1 MQKIG
6 WDAFTK
12 SDSSDSDL
20 ARERLCGDKTID
32 GIIFDRTQA
41 NDLVLTRTKV
51 HSESAAK
58 KLGVCVG
65 NYRTIEAGIDFSLL
79 PRQTKDEIIRLLSF
93 YLNGFCLKLTRKKA
107 TDTTVLLVGCG
118 NRKITTDALGPRV
131 IEQMEATAFPPI
143 RRGAMAEYSGHAI
156 TYLSAPGVCADT
168 GYDIIA
174 PVSGILQ
181 SHDIDWVIAVDALC
195 AASCERIGRVI
206 QITDA
211 GILPGSG
218 SAKSHPALTQ
228 ETLGVPV
235 VAVGIPTVSRAVTFF
250 RELIG
255 AEPLSTVPH
264 FMKLPSSAENC
275 YIFPGDSLASVDCG
289 IMLLSSALHAVLGTG
304 DF

>member
-6 WDAFTK
+6 WDAFAK
-12 SDSSDSDL
+12 PDSSDSDL
-20 ARERLCGDKTID
+20 ARERLCGDKAID
-32 GIIFDRTQA
+32 GIIFDRTQK
-41 NDLVLTRTKV
+41 NGLVLTRTKV

-65 NYRTIEAGIDFSLL
+65 HYRTIEADIDFSLL
-79 PRQTKDEIIRLLSF
+79 PHQTKEEIIRLLSF
-93 YLNGFCLKLTRKKA
+93 YLNEFCRKLTGKKA
-107 TDTTVLLVGCG
+107 KLTSVLLVGCG

-143 RRGAMAEYSGHAI
+143 RRGARAEYAGHAI

-181 SHDIDWVIAVDALC
+181 NHDIDWVIAVDALC

-218 SAKSHPALTQ
+218 SARSHSALT
-228 ETLGVPV
+228 EESLGIPV
-235 VAVGIPTVSRAVTFF
+235 VAVGIPTVSRAGTFF
-250 RELIG
+250 REMIG
-255 AEPLSTVPH
+255 AEPLSAVPH
-264 FMKLPSSAENC
+264 FMKLAPFVENY
-275 YIFPGDSLASVDCG
+275 YIFPRNSLASVDCG
-289 IMLLSSALHAVLGTG
+289 IMLLSRALHAVLGTG